1 MVLTALTVQSH
12 TMWDKICSFVHQK
25 GDWKMSKANSLFI
38 RASLV
43 SLGKYLNAILILFK
57 YYWVWETLEN

>member
-1 MVLTALTVQSH
+1 
-12 TMWDKICSFVHQK
+12 MWDKICSFVHQK